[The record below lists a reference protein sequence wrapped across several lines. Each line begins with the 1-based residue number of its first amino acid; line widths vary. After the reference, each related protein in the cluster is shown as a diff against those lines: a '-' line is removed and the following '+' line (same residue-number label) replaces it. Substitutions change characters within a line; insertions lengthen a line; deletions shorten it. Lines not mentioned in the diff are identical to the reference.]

1 MRYTEFHDIPNYL
14 LLDIIGPKIVLLNKI
29 CYLQC
34 KDILPSYMAK
44 KNEITICIAIKKL
57 LISKKDNIELI
68 KKIYNK
74 ENIFAAKYQTVCISP
89 YINNIIRL
97 AAGNGC
103 IQILQ
108 YFLESYGNNSN
119 LNNAISSAIR
129 QSQYNSIRIILEY
142 TRRKKIEIDQSI
154 ITRSIRDLLNNIYVT
169 KYLDKNNHMN
179 IYEILWI
186 ELIKFHDIGLQ
197 IDNIKDI
204 TNKILFLT
212 L

>member
-1 MRYTEFHDIPNYL
+1 
-14 LLDIIGPKIVLLNKI
+14 
-29 CYLQC
+29 
-34 KDILPSYMAK
+34 MAK

-57 LISKKDNIELI
+57 IISKKDNIELI

-74 ENIFAAKYQTVCISP
+74 ENISVKYQTLCISP

-129 QSQYNSIRIILEY
+129 QSQYNSIRIILDY
-142 TRRKKIEIDQSI
+142 TSRKNIKIDQSI
-154 ITRSIRDLLNNIYVT
+154 ISQSIRDLLNNIYVT

-179 IYEILWI
+179 IYDILWK

-204 TNKILFLT
+204 TKKILFLT

>member
-1 MRYTEFHDIPNYL
+1 MKDTEFHNIPNYL
-14 LLDIIGPKIVLLNKI
+14 LLDIIGPRIVLLNKI

-34 KDILPSYMAK
+34 KDILPSYMSK
-44 KNEITICIAIKKL
+44 KNEITICIAIKKII
-57 LISKKDNIELI
+57 ISKKDNIELI
-68 KKIYNK
+68 KKIYN
-74 ENIFAAKYQTVCISP
+74 ATKYQTLCISP

-129 QSQYNSIRIILEY
+129 QSQYDSIRIILDY
-142 TRRKKIEIDQSI
+142 TSRKNITIDQSI
-154 ITRSIRDLLNNIYVT
+154 ISQSIRDLLNNIYVT

-179 IYEILWI
+179 IYDILWK

-204 TNKILFLT
+204 TKKILFLT